1 MLQKTHPMIIV
12 AAIAVT
18 LASAVGIGVMTGVI
32 PSAGGNS
39 STASP
44 VSTGMPPSMTSTGAA
59 QAALGAAGST
69 ADSEPADAKS
79 PTPAAS
85 LKPID
90 KPTLGQPL
98 AKHDAPIAKRP
109 TAAAAPAT
117 ATKAP
122 ANNAVS
128 APTPSYAGSTQATDG
143 KVVTSAKSNDPIVNC
158 PDCGTVDSI
167 LPVTEKGQGSG
178 AGAVIG
184 GVVGGVLGNQVG
196 SGRGRDV
203 ATVAGVVGG
212 AVLGNT
218 IEKSNKSTQH
228 IEIRV
233 RLADGTFRTVKSD
246 SDQGL
251 RVGDKV
257 RIDNGRVSRNL

>member
-18 LASAVGIGVMTGVI
+18 IASAVGIGVMTGVI
-32 PSAGGNS
+32 PSAGGNNATS
-39 STASP
+39 SPA
-44 VSTGMPPSMTSTGAA
+44 STGMPPSITSTG
-59 QAALGAAGST
+59 AALGAAGS
-69 ADSEPADAKS
+69 APDAEPTDAKS
-79 PTPAAS
+79 TTPAPS

-98 AKHDAPIAKRP
+98 AKNDVPIGKRP
-109 TAAAAPAT
+109 TTAAAPAT
-117 ATKAP
+117 PTKAP
-122 ANNAVS
+122 AYNATN
-128 APTPSYAGSTQATDG
+128 APTPSYAGSTQTTDG
-143 KVVTSAKSNDPIVNC
+143 KVVTSAKSNDPVVNC
-158 PDCGTVDSI
+158 PDCGTIDSI
-167 LPVTEKGQGSG
+167 VPVTEKRQGSG

-184 GVVGGVLGNQVG
+184 GVVGGVLGHQVG
-196 SGRGRDV
+196 SGRGKDV

-218 IEKSNKSTQH
+218 IEKSNKSTLH
-228 IEIRV
+228 VEIRV
-233 RLADGTFRTVKSD
+233 RLGDGTFRTLKSD

-257 RIDNGRVSRNL
+257 RIDNGRVNRNP